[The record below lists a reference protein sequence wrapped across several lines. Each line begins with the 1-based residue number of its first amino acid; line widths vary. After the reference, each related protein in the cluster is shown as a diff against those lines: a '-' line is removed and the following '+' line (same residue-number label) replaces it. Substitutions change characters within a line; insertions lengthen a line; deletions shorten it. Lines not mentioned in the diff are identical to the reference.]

1 MKMQFV
7 GLKHIKGDSAKTGK
21 PFDFF
26 VACLVSP
33 MDKRDVEKGSVGM
46 DVHTPTVSDRFSEI
60 LSEGNLGKDV
70 DVEFYYAN
78 GRENIGYCALAAK

>member
-33 MDKRDVEKGSVGM
+33 MDDRDIEKGSVGN
-46 DVHTPTVSDRFSEI
+46 DVHTPTVPDRFSS
-60 LSEGNLGKDV
+60 LLCEGNIGKNV
-70 DVEFYYAN
+70 EVEFYYAN
-78 GRENIGYCALAAK
+78 GRENIAYCALVGK